1 MDCGQNGSMLKSL
14 QFTKVKGEVMDIFEL
29 AKVDKEKVV
38 NLDLKLTDAE
48 DLKDFTK
55 DDFDLVNKCAGMDLM
70 SNSMLRTFSMLAAQK
85 LKEAA

>member
-1 MDCGQNGSMLKSL
+1 
-14 QFTKVKGEVMDIFEL
+14 MDIFEL

-70 SNSMLRTFSMLAAQK
+70 SPPWTLLAMNCS
-85 LKEAA
+85 

>member
-1 MDCGQNGSMLKSL
+1 MNK
-14 QFTKVKGEVMDIFEL
+14 TVKEILNSDPFEL